1 MAMNLERHLT
11 AFRGLYRDLA
21 DGNEAR
27 AAKTQ
32 AFYEEYFTVCDM
44 PAEFYLE
51 TVRAIFQDHDLAE
64 GRLQWRGRPVG
75 PAALRRT
82 AQPPGGAAAP
92 PAAGG
97 RPLRRL
103 QRAPLGARGLSRA
116 QALHRR
122 ERLGASTRSATASA
136 AWTASR

>member
-51 TVRAIFQDHDLAE
+51 TVRAIFQDHVLAE
-64 GRLQWRGRPVG
+64 GRLQWRGRPVD
-75 PAALRRT
+75 PAAIRRT
-82 AQPPGGAAAP
+82 ALLTVEGEKDEICSVGQTMAAHELCTGIRPAARRHHLQPGG
-92 PAAGG
+92 G
-97 RPLRRL
+97 
-103 QRAPLGARGLSRA
+103 
-116 QALHRR
+116 HY
-122 ERLGASTRSATASA
+122 
-136 AWTASR
+136 